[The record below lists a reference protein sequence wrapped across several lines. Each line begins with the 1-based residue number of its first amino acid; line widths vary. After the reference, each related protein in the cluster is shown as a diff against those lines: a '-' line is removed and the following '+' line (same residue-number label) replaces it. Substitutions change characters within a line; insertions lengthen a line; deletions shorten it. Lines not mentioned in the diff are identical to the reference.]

1 MEKPFSAFACM
12 YTQRESHYGKAK
24 GRKKAKEGKPF
35 LTFPERLSVVALL
48 FPVSAFRMSTF
59 LMIHLAKGFPF
70 PDAMLAR

>member
-35 LTFPERLSVVALL
+35 LTFP
-48 FPVSAFRMSTF
+48 VSAFRMSTF